1 MIMFPFGSATEVQ
14 RPVKRTDIRRPEDAP
29 LVLDPGVREELA
41 LIGHSPASP
50 RPLARRAL
58 LVLLVADGES
68 VDEAVGQLQ
77 MSRATGERWIAQ
89 FQSGGIDAI
98 MAYRGQRLRVLADP
112 WEIVRATLELGA
124 EPGLASHLG
133 VPTKAV
139 TQAWEQYGLRPL
151 GSGALRFATVPPL
164 TAPITDLLGM
174 HLLGPVRAVA
184 LRVAPGQAEIPGS
197 AVADLAAALAV
208 LESDRDDRDRDGRDG
223 DGRDR
228 DDRDRDGRDEIYA
241 RLHGFVIAV
250 LASNPGARCRLVLQE
265 DARLSAWAQDLR
277 ASGLPVRIL
286 RTAQGGRWQRL
297 VRLWCAIVESMGA
310 STVET
315 GCADEVYRLLH
326 LLDEGAEDT
335 DLDFRWINGLRQ
347 TA

>member
-1 MIMFPFGSATEVQ
+1 MIMFPFGSAAEVQ

-77 MSRATGERWIAQ
+77 MSRATGERWIDQ

-112 WEIVRATLELGA
+112 WEIVRATLEFGA
-124 EPGLASHLG
+124 EPGLASHIG
-133 VPTKAV
+133 VPAKAV

-151 GSGALRFATVPPL
+151 GSGALRFATMPPL
-164 TAPITDLLGM
+164 TAQITDLLGM

-208 LESDRDDRDRDGRDG
+208 LESDQDDRDQ
-223 DGRDR
+223 
-228 DDRDRDGRDEIYA
+228 DDRVGDDRDEIYA

-250 LASNPGARCRLVLQE
+250 LASNPGARCRLVLQD
-265 DARLSAWAQDLR
+265 DARLSDWAQDLR

-315 GCADEVYRLLH
+315 GCADEVYRILH
-326 LLDEGAEDT
+326 LLDERPDDP
-335 DLDFRWINGLRQ
+335 DLAFRWINGLSQ